1 MSRRAL
7 LLEGSV
13 LLFFTYH
20 PVLSVND
27 CAAFQEA
34 TVEKGEMLSQTR
46 KGSCTLAASSARRVG
61 ADLGPPLHSWLF
73 S

>member
-13 LLFFTYH
+13 LWFFTYH
-20 PVLSVND
+20 PVLSVNY
-27 CAAFQEA
+27 CAALQEA
-34 TVEKGEMLSQTR
+34 TVEKGEMLSQTHT
-46 KGSCTLAASSARRVG
+46 GSCTLAASSARWVG
-61 ADLGPPLHSWLF
+61 ADLGATLHSWLF